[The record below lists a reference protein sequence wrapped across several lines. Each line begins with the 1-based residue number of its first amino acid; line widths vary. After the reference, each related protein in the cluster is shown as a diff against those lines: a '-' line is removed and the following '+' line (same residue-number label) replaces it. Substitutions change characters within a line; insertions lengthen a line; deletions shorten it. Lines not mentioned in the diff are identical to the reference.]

1 MVGVL
6 PLISDILSYL
16 ISLLVAASFRRCR
29 YLIIAFNSHVEEPL
43 LQRKTPSHLRWGFSF
58 ACLDVTFMDGRIYFN
73 KMSPFC
79 HPNKRTQPEKPINT
93 AIFLVEHTGFELISV
108 SAPMPKVSLFCGLFR
123 LYMSFCPSEMD
134 KVSPKLSPKMPESMI
149 ASA

>member
-93 AIFLVEHTGFELISV
+93 AIFLVEHTGFEPVFV
-108 SAPMPKVSLFCGLFR
+108 SALVPRMSVKSSLFNFHLAVR
-123 LYMSFCPSEMD
+123 PPLADESA
-134 KVSPKLSPKMPESMI
+134 PKLAPKAPESI
-149 ASA
+149 IS